1 MFPLNFDKLVQAT
14 AFLLRRE
21 HSRSMN
27 YMRLVKLVYIADR
40 ESLAERG
47 HPIAGGSTCAMERG
61 PVISELLD
69 LIKGMHI
76 RSPEWS
82 GFFEREGYDLRLKG
96 EPGNAALSRRDIGKL
111 EEVACRYAALDEW
124 DLVDLTHALP
134 EWQRND
140 PGKSSKPIP
149 LADILQAV
157 NRTEDAA
164 QIQEDARQQSL
175 MLRLLEA
182 R

>member
-1 MFPLNFDKLVQAT
+1 MFPLDFDKLVQAT

-21 HSRSMN
+21 HTRSMN
-27 YMRLVKLVYIADR
+27 YMRLVKLIYIADR

-47 HPIAGGSTCAMERG
+47 HPIAGGSACAMERG

-69 LIKGMHI
+69 LIKGMHL
-76 RSPEWS
+76 RAPEWS
-82 GFFEREGYDLRLKG
+82 GFFEREGYDIRLKG

-111 EEVACRYAALDEW
+111 EEVASRYSDRDEW
-124 DLVDLTHALP
+124 EMVDLTHSFP
-134 EWQRND
+134 EWQCNN
-140 PGKSSKPIP
+140 PGESSRPIP
-149 LADILQAV
+149 LADILAAV
-157 NRTEDAA
+157 KRTEDAA
-164 QIQEDARQQSL
+164 EIQEDARQQML